1 MPTVDEYGRAE
12 VILAELETG
21 GRVSVGDL
29 VERLGV
35 SAVTIR
41 KDLEGLEQRTM
52 LRRVRGGAV
61 SLTTSDEGSFEMRLR
76 QQRAAKQAIAG
87 AAAEL
92 VGPDDVIALDG
103 STTCYYLAQELL
115 DRRGLTVVTNGS
127 AYGDAVPRAF
137 RPRWW
142 SCQVACFVARPVRWS
157 ARWATCS
164 RPAARIDRGFF
175 GVKGLSVV
183 HGLMDLAVEEAEAK
197 KYIARSC
204 AEVYGLFDAGK
215 VGRLRAALLRADDVH
230 HGALHHRPH
239 PGRGPADWVAAGVPV
254 RRVEAPG
261 RRSPTGH

>member
-1 MPTVDEYGRAE
+1 MTTIDEYGRAE
-12 VILAELETG
+12 FILAELETG

-41 KDLEGLEQRTM
+41 KDLETLEQRTM

-61 SLTTSDEGSFEMRLR
+61 STVTADEGSFEMRLR

-92 VGPDDVIALDG
+92 VGHDDVIALDG
-103 STTCYYLAQELL
+103 STTCYYLAQALL
-115 DRRGLTVVTNGS
+115 DRRALTVVTNGLRTATLFLERS
-127 AYGDAVPRAF
+127 TAMVVMPGGVLRRPSGSMVGPLGDVL
-137 RPRWW
+137 
-142 SCQVACFVARPVRWS
+142 
-157 ARWATCS
+157 
-164 RPAARIDRGFF
+164 AARGTIDRGFF

-183 HGLMDLAVEEAEAK
+183 HGLLDLAIEEAEAK

-215 VGRLRAALLRADDVH
+215 VGRFGLHSFAPTTSITALYTTDRM
-230 HGALHHRPH
+230 RPEDA
-239 PGRGPADWVAAGVPV
+239 ADWAAAGVPV
-254 RRVEAPG
+254 RRIHAPDDDPRPG
-261 RRSPTGH
+261 N